1 MKILAVDDDELI
13 REILF
18 ATLEAHG
25 YTDVTLADCG
35 EDALRK
41 IQAAEIPFEG
51 FMFDIQMP
59 GMDGTELC
67 QHVRQMEQYRSS
79 PVIMITAMND
89 LSLIHI

>member
-13 REILF
+13 REILG

-25 YTDVTLADCG
+25 YTNVTMADCG

-41 IQAAEIPFEG
+41 IAASPEPFDG

-67 QHVRQMEQYRSS
+67 QQVRQMEQYKNS
-79 PVIMITAMND
+79 PVMD
-89 LSLIHI
+89 GG